1 MRKCDKC
8 GTSKLEEA
16 SSGVSLLSRNWISRL
31 ALFFSGISSL
41 GSSGVGENKL
51 RRIYGGLR
59 ILILIFLEAAI
70 NCDSVTIDKYQYSIE
85 GRGSPILRK
94 VICE

>member
-1 MRKCDKC
+1 M
-8 GTSKLEEA
+8 LEEA
-16 SSGVSLLSRNWISRL
+16 VEYRCWCEIGSADGRL
-31 ALFFSGISSL
+31 GFDDCLELEALFSSEISSL
-41 GSSGVGENKL
+41 GSSGAGDNKL
-51 RRIYGGLR
+51 RHIHGGFR